1 MAIPALTETELRD
14 AIAALDSFK
23 AAGLKSSRFD
33 PELESGKTVSF
44 QKAEG
49 DNEWVMK

>member
-1 MAIPALTETELRD
+1 LAIPALTESELRE
-14 AIAALDSFK
+14 AIASLDSFK

-33 PELESGKTVSF
+33 PELETGKTVSF
-44 QKAEG
+44 QKNDG